1 MKKFLIT
8 VFILALL
15 SLSVFVAG
23 WTPLYVPRG
32 SIGIVT
38 SKTGGVDPSPV
49 VPGEF
54 AWHWERLIP
63 TNARTI
69 SFAINPATK
78 EITVTGELPDAS
90 RYSAYLGGTDDFSW
104 EVSVSITA
112 KVLPSTLPGLVSER
126 AITDQT
132 SLDAWVDT
140 AMQKLA
146 EGAVRSVARATIVSS
161 LSDGAAEWNADSMGQ
176 VIAERLRG
184 TQEGL
189 AIASASVTPRKIPD
203 LSLYASAVRTRA
215 LYEKKQEELL
225 ARTADRES
233 DEAFAEYLQTER
245 LTRLGEVL
253 TKYPILIDYL
263 AVMKSEES
271 EAFKKLRPYR

>member
-15 SLSVFVAG
+15 SLSVFVLG

-32 SIGIVT
+32 SIGIMT
-38 SKTGGVDPSPV
+38 SKTGGVDAHPI

-63 TNARTI
+63 TNARTL
-69 SFAINPATK
+69 SFIANPVTK
-78 EITVTGELPDAS
+78 EITVTGELPDAA
-90 RYSAYLGGTDDFSW
+90 RYATYLGGKDDFSW

-112 KVLPSTLPGLVSER
+112 KVLPSTLPDLVGNE
-126 AITDQT
+126 AITDQL
-132 SLDAWVDT
+132 SLDSWVDS

-146 EGAVRSVARATIVSS
+146 EGAVRSVVRASIASS
-161 LSDGAAEWNADSMGQ
+161 LSDSEATRNTDSIGAD
-176 VIAERLRG
+176 VAERLSG
-184 TQEGL
+184 AQEGL
-189 AIASASVTPRKIPD
+189 AIVSTSVTPRRMPD
-203 LSLYASAVRTRA
+203 LSLYASAVRARA

-225 ARTADRES
+225 ARTASKEA

-271 EAFKKLRPYR
+271 EAFKKLRSYR